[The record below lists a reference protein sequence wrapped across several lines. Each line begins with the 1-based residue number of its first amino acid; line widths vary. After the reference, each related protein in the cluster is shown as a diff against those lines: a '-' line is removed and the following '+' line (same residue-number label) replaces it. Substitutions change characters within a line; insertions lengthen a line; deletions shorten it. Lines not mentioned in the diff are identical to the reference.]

1 MADGPAQKVCA
12 RCGFKSSAA
21 KKYCDG
27 CGAELAGPA
36 GPDAPLRGVPDA
48 VIPQTVIKRLPKQ
61 EPPVP
66 SPETTGFSLPQAG
79 RSQQTFGAPAKPA
92 AGPKTSS
99 TSTVKPP
106 RAGPSLL
113 DRLQDFASEA
123 IGRLGYFIKSVLA
136 LLFLAALG
144 LAGLIV
150 FQQHRAASRPEVAI
164 MQAVELQLERMRIG
178 DFETAHKM
186 FTPSAQGMTTL
197 DELRQSRDPREW
209 RWSNPKIVALEPGMA
224 LIEYDY
230 QAAGAQAEKDYM
242 YLEKHGKE
250 WLRPYNW
257 SLLQSAETA
266 LRTNAPDIAVLKAQA
281 AAHVNPR
288 DPLARAYLCESFYFR
303 RLVAEADRECR
314 EALAAAARH
323 PSKVRGRTL
332 RHLKAVLADSARAMG
347 KTADALALYDELLAV
362 PDLPRQ
368 ERCDALRARSTVQP
382 SAQDVAEAN
391 RLCPESAQ

>member
-1 MADGPAQKVCA
+1 MGDGPAQKVCA

-27 CGAELAGPA
+27 CGAELAGFSAPDLPPLG
-36 GPDAPLRGVPDA
+36 GPDT
-48 VIPQTVIKRLPKQ
+48 VIPQTVIKKAPRK

-79 RSQQTFGAPAKPA
+79 RSQQTFGTPAKPSP
-92 AGPKTSS
+92 GPKTSG

-106 RAGPSLL
+106 RVGPSLL
-113 DRLQDFASEA
+113 DRVQDFASEA

-144 LAGLIV
+144 LAGLII
-150 FQQHRAASRPEVAI
+150 FQQHRAASRPEVAV
-164 MQAVELQLERMRIG
+164 MHALELQLERMRIG

-186 FTPSAQGMTTL
+186 FTPAAQGLTTL
-197 DELRQSRDPREW
+197 EELRQSRETRDW
-209 RWSNPKIVALEPGMA
+209 RWSNPKIVALEPRMA
-224 LIEYDY
+224 LIEYDLEV
-230 QAAGAQAEKDYM
+230 AGAPAEKDYM

-257 SLLQSAETA
+257 TLLQSAEAA

-303 RLVAEADRECR
+303 RLVAEAERECR
-314 EALAAAARH
+314 EAIAAASRH
-323 PSKVRGRTL
+323 PSRVRGRTL
-332 RHLKAVLADSARAMG
+332 RHLKAVLADSARSLG
-347 KTADALALYDELLAV
+347 KTGDALALYNELLSV
-362 PDLPRQ
+362 PDLPRR
-368 ERCDALRARSTVQP
+368 ERCDALRARATIRP
-382 SAQDVAEAN
+382 SPEDVAEAAK
-391 RLCPESAQ
+391 LCPESAQ